1 MTKSVKATLAAL
13 AFLVSASPATM
24 AFASAGDRAACQSSQ
39 FTQHGVW
46 DCR

>member
-1 MTKSVKATLAAL
+1 MTKFLKIAVTAAVFALGVAPLAG
-13 AFLVSASPATM
+13 VSASEGDH
-24 AFASAGDRAACQSSQ
+24 ASCQSSQ

>member
-1 MTKSVKATLAAL
+1 MSKVLKIAIAAVALSLSV
-13 AFLVSASPATM
+13 SPVTV
-24 AFASAGDRAACQSSQ
+24 AFASAGDQAACQSSQ